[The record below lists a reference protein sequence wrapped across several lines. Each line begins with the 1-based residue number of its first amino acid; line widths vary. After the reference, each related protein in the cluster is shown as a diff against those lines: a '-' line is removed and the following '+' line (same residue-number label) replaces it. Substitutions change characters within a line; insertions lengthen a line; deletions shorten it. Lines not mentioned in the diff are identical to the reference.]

1 MKNSTRFFLLPVV
14 ALLALA
20 LNGCVS
26 IKMVG
31 EYDEQT
37 DVAVTQI
44 QRKMEQF
51 LTGLERNIGRESA
64 SYDNNTKF
72 YDDIMADVSAAR
84 VRVAAIPE
92 NDYINQQLG
101 FLRLNIINLEN
112 THKVGITRD
121 DIPLIRTTFNNSCTS
136 ILRLELAKKRGRS

>member
-1 MKNSTRFFLLPVV
+1 MKNSTRIWLLSVM
-14 ALLALA
+14 ALLVLA

-51 LTGLERNIGRESA
+51 LIGLERNIGKETA
-64 SYDNNTKF
+64 SYANNTKF
-72 YDDIMADVSAAR
+72 YDEIMADVVAAR

-112 THKVGITRD
+112 THKFGITRD